1 MTAQSSQASDTPAGT
16 SDTGISDT
24 GTSGTEP
31 SDAEPSDTAADS
43 LRHNR
48 DFTLLWTGQ
57 AVSELG
63 TQISTIAYPLLVLAT
78 TGSAARA
85 GLVGGA
91 SLIGTLLSLLPA
103 GVVADRHS
111 RRRVLVLSSLVQMA
125 AVGSVVPAVLAHQV
139 GLAHLMA
146 VGLLVGAAAAFHQ
159 GASRGAIPRLVAP
172 NQLRTA
178 MSVTQARG
186 QAAAMLGSP
195 IGGVL
200 FSLAQSLP
208 FAADSLSFAAI
219 SVSAAL
225 LRDPLE
231 PLDRGAVREPMRTA
245 VTRGLRFVFAQPFL
259 RVTSLWGAAVNAV
272 AAGMM
277 LMVIVIAKAHGA
289 SPFVIGV
296 MVAVNAACGLAGSLL
311 GVRLA
316 RRFGVRLS
324 VLTTSWLLPACAVGI
339 AYAPWV
345 WLITVLGALTT
356 FTIMP
361 VNVFF
366 IVRATRVTPD
376 AMQAQAAN
384 ARQLIVSSLA
394 WLAPPLSGT
403 LTDSV
408 GVRDAILTAAALY
421 LLVAIWL
428 QGKTEMRELDES

>member
-1 MTAQSSQASDTPAGT
+1 MAAQQSQATDTGGAGT
-16 SDTGISDT
+16 SG
-24 GTSGTEP
+24 
-31 SDAEPSDTAADS
+31 AAVADIS

-91 SLIGTLLSLLPA
+91 GLVGTLVSLLPA

-111 RRRVLVLSSLVQMA
+111 RRRVLVLSSLIQMA
-125 AVGSVVPAVLAHQV
+125 AVGSVVPVVLGHRV
-139 GLAHLMA
+139 YLGHLMA
-146 VGLLVGAAAAFHQ
+146 VGLLIGAAAAFHQ
-159 GASRGAIPRLVAP
+159 GASRGAIPRLVGP
-172 NQLRTA
+172 GQLRTA
-178 MSVTQARG
+178 MSLTQARG
-186 QAAAMLGSP
+186 QAAALLGSP
-195 IGGVL
+195 IGGAL
-200 FSLAQSLP
+200 FSVAQALP
-208 FAADSLSFAAI
+208 FVADCLSFAAI
-219 SVSAAL
+219 SASAAL

-231 PLDRGAVREPMRTA
+231 PLNRGVREPMRTA
-245 VTRGLRFVFAQPFL
+245 VTKGLRYVFAQPFL
-259 RVTSLWGAAVNAV
+259 RVSSLWGAVVNAV

-277 LMVIVIAKAHGA
+277 LMVIVIARAHGA
-289 SPFVIGV
+289 SPLVIGV

-316 RRFGVRLS
+316 RWFGVRLW

-345 WLITVLGALTT
+345 WLITLLGALTT
-356 FTIMP
+356 FTAMP

-366 IVRATRVTPD
+366 IVRATQVTPD
-376 AMQAQAAN
+376 GLQAQAAN

-394 WLAPPLSGT
+394 WLAPPLAGT
-403 LTDSV
+403 LTDAV
-408 GVRDAILTAAALY
+408 GVRDAILAAAALY

-428 QGKTEMRELDES
+428 QGRAEMRELDGA